1 MIDWLHWP
9 DVAHPE
15 ARQRWA
21 RLRSAGRASFVW
33 RYGVF
38 GWGAPCGI
46 VSVCYHVLK
55 ERGFVWPIPSFANLW
70 VGIIGLLVASGAT
83 GYLLAAGFWDA
94 CEASYERNYDGQSGP
109 NGDAAP

>member
-15 ARQRWA
+15 ARQRWE
-21 RLRSAGRASFVW
+21 RLRAGGRAAFVW

-55 ERGFVWPIPSFANLW
+55 ERGFVWPIPSFTSLW

-83 GYLLAAGFWDA
+83 GYLLAAGLWDA
-94 CEASYERNYDGQSGP
+94 CEASYDRETRPDARPGP
-109 NGDAAP
+109 